1 MNARCFAWLALCA
14 LVFVHAPPAFA
25 QARDQDTARESE
37 LKKQGDELMH
47 SMHFREA
54 LAIYDAALKIKSSPA
69 IHYNRARA
77 LEALGEYP
85 QALDALEEFVRVAQA
100 DLKALVPDL
109 DDRLASIRGRIAT
122 LVVNCSVQGA
132 SVIVRQKVEGTTPLA
147 SPLRLSTGAATVEV
161 QASGYVPFR
170 RDVQLPSGQITTIDV
185 VLEHEAVPVVVQ
197 AASPVLIT
205 PAAQAE
211 KPQSNGWKLVA
222 YTTGSVGIVST
233 VIGAATG
240 GLAIGSMSTVN
251 AHCPGKVCDPT
262 GTQARGDAWT
272 YSTLSTIGFIV
283 GGVGLATSAVV
294 LVVAPWR
301 KRSMHVAL
309 GFGFVGIGGVF

>member
-1 MNARCFAWLALCA
+1 MNRRRIVAFALAS
-14 LVFVHAPPAFA
+14 LVLLQAGPAFA
-25 QARDQDTARESE
+25 QTRAEDSARESE

-54 LAIYDAALKIKSSPA
+54 LAVYDTALKIKSSPA

-85 QALDALEEFVRVAQA
+85 QALDALEEFIRVAPA

-109 DDRLASIRGRIAT
+109 DERLASIRGRIAT
-122 LVVNCSVQGA
+122 LVVNCSVRGA
-132 SVIVRQKVEGTTPLA
+132 NVIVRQKVEGTTPLA

-161 QASGYVPFR
+161 QASGYLPFR
-170 RDVQLPSGQITTIDV
+170 RDVQLPSGEITTVDV
-185 VLEHEAVPVVVQ
+185 ILEHEATPVMGQQ
-197 AASPVLIT
+197 ALVT
-205 PAAQAE
+205 PR
-211 KPQSNGWKLVA
+211 PQSEPPRSNGWKIVF

-233 VIGAATG
+233 VLGAVTG

-262 GTQARGDAWT
+262 GTQARADAWT

-283 GGVGLATSAVV
+283 GGVALATSAVV
-294 LVVAPWR
+294 LIVAPWR
-301 KRSMHVAL
+301 KVHVAV
-309 GFGFVGIGGVF
+309 GAGFVGMGGVF